1 MASSSSKACTTSD
14 FEGTDCGDYRIHKL
28 IGKGTFGR
36 VYVATNNKAK
46 LRGGDTFTVS
56 FYFTFVKNI
65 IKKLDNKLAVS
76 INVFKKFHMRS
87 I

>member
-1 MASSSSKACTTSD
+1 MASSSSKACTTID

-28 IGKGTFGR
+28 IGKGTFGK

-65 IKKLDNKLAVS
+65 KS
-76 INVFKKFHMRS
+76 
-87 I
+87 